1 MSNPTEPIIERI
13 SDQRGECIRIILPNG
28 LHLDID
34 YTPDFQA
41 IHYGMTPELG
51 NWIKFEDLGV
61 PNVVRP

>member
-1 MSNPTEPIIERI
+1 MPNPTEPIIEHHHTQSGDYI
-13 SDQRGECIRIILPNG
+13 SIILPNG